1 MEADDPLGD
10 EGRKWINSCVRVEIF
25 EKPTLQEYTRSEAI
39 QRIRECFSKL
49 PSSKIDE
56 LLKDPLV
63 LPERDENGKSKET
76 FTILD
81 ISEAV
86 SYLDTCT
93 CKSTS
98 KYVEWVTVLTD
109 FDTST
114 IPIETVDGQGG
125 ANYETTMA
133 GMPFRVDSKDQPE
146 IHSPVEGP
154 WHKRAGK
161 TPTQQSDVLLELDQD
176 KCRAVINKECKEAK
190 EKSLEHGTGFII
202 SDHLSI
208 TSYHV
213 IMDTFNKKTLEICI
227 SNKAINK
234 LPCEVIDWDPSK
246 DLALLYCKDLNLKET
261 NVLPL
266 PLCAKVPLQSQG
278 VFIFGYPFTYFGKS
292 ALFFKGYV
300 SGCAERYGRP
310 PFMVLY
316 CSVCPGSSGSPVFYW
331 MQGQLNVVAVL
342 AQRHKK
348 DILAIDERNIIE
360 DTRRSLEQ
368 SSLKN
373 YSERSDA
380 CSVALKTVTIQLCDA
395 VEETHCQFGL
405 CNAVPGNLVTE
416 FIENT
421 RRKLE
426 NACYRNELDK
436 VVVR

>member
-10 EGRKWINSCVRVEIF
+10 EGRKWINSCVKLEIF

-39 QRIRECFSKL
+39 QRIL
-49 PSSKIDE
+49 PQ
-56 LLKDPLV
+56 
-63 LPERDENGKSKET
+63 RDENGKSKET

-86 SYLDTCT
+86 SYLDRCT
-93 CKSTS
+93 RKSTS
-98 KYVEWVTVLTD
+98 TDVQGVTEFTD
-109 FDTST
+109 FDTGT

-146 IHSPVEGP
+146 INSPVEGP

-161 TPTQQSDVLLELDQD
+161 TPTHQSEVFLASNQD
-176 KCRAVINKECKEAK
+176 KCRAVISKECEEAK

-202 SDHLSI
+202 SDHLLI
-208 TSYHV
+208 TNHHIVS
-213 IMDTFNKKTLEICI
+213 DTFKKNTLEIRI
-227 SNKAINK
+227 SNEAISE
-234 LPCEVIDWDPSK
+234 LPCEVIDWDSSK

-261 NVLPL
+261 NILPL

-292 ALFFKGYV
+292 ALFSKGCV
-300 SGCAERYGRP
+300 SGWAERYGRP
-310 PFMVLY
+310 PFMVLH
-316 CSVCPGSSGSPVFYW
+316 CSVCPGSSGSPVFHW

-348 DILAIDERNIIE
+348 DILSIDERNIIE
-360 DTRRSLEQ
+360 DARRSLEQ
-368 SSLKN
+368 SSLEN

-380 CSVALKTVTIQLCDA
+380 CSLVLKRLTLKLYDAL
-395 VEETHCQFGL
+395 EETHCQFGF
-405 CNAVPGNLVTE
+405 CNVVPGNLVTE
-416 FIENT
+416 FIKEART
-421 RRKLE
+421 KCQ
-426 NACYRNELDK
+426 NAEYRDELAK